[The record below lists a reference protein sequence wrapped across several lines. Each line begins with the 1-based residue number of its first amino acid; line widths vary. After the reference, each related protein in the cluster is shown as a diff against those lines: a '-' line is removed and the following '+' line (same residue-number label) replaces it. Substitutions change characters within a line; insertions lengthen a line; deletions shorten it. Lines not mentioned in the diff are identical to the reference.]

1 MKLETENFRNV
12 ERETAEDLNRSCRTA
27 SDSAQLRSNDS
38 IRFTIKSIAG
48 GLSTKGWSTSTIV
61 QRYNINRVSVENM
74 V

>member
-48 GLSTKGWSTSTIV
+48 GLSTTRIKADLHRRSLNDIT
-61 QRYNINRVSVENM
+61 
-74 V
+74 

>member
-48 GLSTKGWSTSTIV
+48 GLSTKG
-61 QRYNINRVSVENM
+61 
-74 V
+74 